1 MRSVQ
6 VIETRAKFSALLAAV
21 EAGETVAIMR
31 RGRVVA
37 QLVPHFPRMAA
48 DAFRPLWAE
57 REEIDL
63 PVPAD
68 PPPEPVAQF

>member
-6 VIETRAKFSALLAAV
+6 VVEAKAKFSALLAAV

-37 QLVPHFPRMAA
+37 QLVPDSPRMAA
-48 DAFRPLWAE
+48 DPFRPLWAE
-57 REEIDL
+57 QDDIDL
-63 PVPAD
+63 ALPAD
-68 PPPEPVAQF
+68 LAAEPVAPI